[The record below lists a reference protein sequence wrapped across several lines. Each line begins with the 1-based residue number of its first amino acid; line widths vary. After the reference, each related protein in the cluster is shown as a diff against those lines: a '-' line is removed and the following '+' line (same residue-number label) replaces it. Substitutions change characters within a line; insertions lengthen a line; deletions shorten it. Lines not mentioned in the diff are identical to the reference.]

1 MKENKRYAEIKD
13 MHFIVDEVKSHA
25 IHITMSSDPI
35 DFDFTSNKINLKVN
49 TVNIQN
55 HKSTLIKPKLIKR
68 KLITQIIN
76 KMTFKSVFSK

>member
-1 MKENKRYAEIKD
+1 MEENKRYAEIKD
-13 MHFIVDEVKSHA
+13 MRSMVDEVKSPA

-35 DFDFTSNKINLKVN
+35 DFTSNKI

-55 HKSTLIKPKLIKR
+55 HKDTLIKR

-76 KMTFKSVFSK
+76 RMKFKSFFSK

>member
-1 MKENKRYAEIKD
+1 MEENKRYAEIKD
-13 MHFIVDEVKSHA
+13 MRFIVDEVRSPA

-35 DFDFTSNKINLKVN
+35 DFTSNKINLKVN

-55 HKSTLIKPKLIKR
+55 HKDTLIKW

-76 KMTFKSVFSK
+76 RITFKSFSPK

>member
-1 MKENKRYAEIKD
+1 VR
-13 MHFIVDEVKSHA
+13 FIVDEVKSHA

-35 DFDFTSNKINLKVN
+35 DFTSNKINLKVN

-55 HKSTLIKPKLIKR
+55 HKDTLIKR

-76 KMTFKSVFSK
+76 RMTFKSILSK